1 MTQGGQELCNGPRR
15 RLWSIGVLAMLW
27 LVACAGQ
34 HPSTSN
40 GPAASNTPPTAQ
52 QPAPVPTILIL
63 DASGSMT
70 TPDAPGPRID
80 AAKSAAKGL
89 VNDFAAQAQVGLVTY
104 GTGTGSSDAEQAA
117 GCQDVKTLIPLG
129 PLNRDVMDAQIDS
142 LRPSGYTPISLA
154 LSRAAALL
162 PGDGSPQ
169 AIVLVSDGED
179 TCGQPPC
186 DIAKQLRQQHP
197 GLSISTVGFRTD
209 GPASEQL
216 NCIAT
221 ATDGLFVQAANSE
234 QLAARL
240 RATQNVAAAKE
251 TLSPNGLA
259 GVTLGSSAGAIR
271 TAHPDFPDVAST
283 GQIVVI
289 WRNCDFGFVDGL
301 LRSIAPHD
309 GGRTIDGVAAGSKV
323 AEAIKF
329 YGNPV
334 GAPTIEGALNWLVF
348 VADEAAQTAF
358 RMAVDGY
365 SFTGT
370 DFTGTIRRIVL
381 CNCLPKAAP
390 SAPVATFDGFGALRI
405 GMTEGE
411 ATTAMGVPPN
421 NHFYSCT
428 VLGQNAINTL
438 KVWIADSSGRVTGID
453 TPAGAKTDRGVG
465 DGTTAAEVRA
475 AYSGP
480 QYSIDEGYVGGQ
492 GMQAI
497 NVYEGP
503 KSDRNHRLLSF
514 LIGDDGRTGP
524 PGIGRATDAEGC

>member
-1 MTQGGQELCNGPRR
+1 
-15 RLWSIGVLAMLW
+15 
-27 LVACAGQ
+27 
-34 HPSTSN
+34 
-40 GPAASNTPPTAQ
+40 
-52 QPAPVPTILIL
+52 
-63 DASGSMT
+63 MT

-89 VNDFAAQAQVGLVTY
+89 VNDLPAQAQVGLVTY
-104 GTGTGSSDAEQAA
+104 GTGTGSSDDEKAA

-129 PLNRDVMDAQIDS
+129 PLDRAVMDAQIDS
-142 LRPSGYTPISLA
+142 LQPSGYTPISLA
-154 LSRAAALL
+154 LSRAAELL

-186 DIAKQLRQQHP
+186 DVARQLRQQHP

-209 GPASEQL
+209 GPASDQL

-251 TLSPNGLA
+251 TLSPNGFA
-259 GVTLGSSAGAIR
+259 GITLGSRAGDIR
-271 TAHPDFPDVAST
+271 AAHPDFPAVASA
-283 GQIVVI
+283 GQVVVI
-289 WRNCDFGFVDGL
+289 WRNCDFSFVDGV

-309 GGRTIDGVAAGSKV
+309 GGRTIDGVTAGSTV
-323 AEAIKF
+323 TEAIKF

-334 GAPTIEGALNWLVF
+334 GTPTIEGALNWLAF

-365 SFTGT
+365 SVAGT
-370 DFTGTIRRIVL
+370 NYAGTIRRIVL
-381 CNCLPKAAP
+381 CNCLPRAAP

-405 GMTEGE
+405 GMTEAE
-411 ATTAMGVPPN
+411 ATTAMGSAPN
-421 NHFYSCT
+421 NHFYHCT
-428 VLGQNAINTL
+428 VLGENQVISL
-438 KVWIADSSGRVTGID
+438 KVWIADSSGRVTGIE
-453 TPAGAKTDRGVG
+453 TPAGAMTDRGVG
-465 DGTTAAEVRA
+465 DGSSPAEVRA

-480 QYSIDEGYVGGQ
+480 QYSIDEGNVGGQ
-492 GMQAI
+492 GTPAI

-503 KSDRNHRLLSF
+503 KGDTNHRLLSF
-514 LIGDDGRTGP
+514 SIGDDGRTGP
-524 PGIGRATDAEGC
+524 PSIGRATASEGC